1 LIDQRTIDMYFK
13 DVWLYT
19 SNDLIF
25 ILIDAEFEL
34 DNQIPLG
41 YRIDELS
48 LIDFAKWFTK

>member
-1 LIDQRTIDMYFK
+1 MYFK